1 MKAFGKNIN
10 IQLRGEKK
18 TFGRNKKTFID
29 LVSSFDKLC
38 QRTYDIEEKT
48 GIILERYEEPF
59 FVLIESLFFLNY
71 EDWEAELVMWFVYD
85 RVDAEGNL
93 NALQLQ
99 DETSG
104 EEEEITVET
113 PEELYQAIKKIK
125 KWMKK

>member
-1 MKAFGKNIN
+1 MKSFGKNIN
-10 IQLRGEKK
+10 LKLRGEKK

-29 LVSSFDKLC
+29 LVSSFDKIC
-38 QRTYDIEEKT
+38 QRTYDIEENT

-85 RVDAEGNL
+85 RIDAEGNL
-93 NALQLQ
+93 NTLQLQ
-99 DETSG
+99 DETS
-104 EEEEITVET
+104 EVEEEITVET